1 VIKVL
6 DNIID
11 KELQDEIENLLF
23 DPQCS
28 WYYNPFTVTKE
39 EEQEHA
45 DKHNLSKELLKNV
58 VDTQMFVHSIT
69 KGTRI
74 DDEKTGLVCAEIL
87 KQFQTRADFPI
98 EIVYRIQSNLQIR
111 DGHIS
116 EEQHNVIHVDNYDP
130 HYVII
135 YYVNDTDGDT
145 LFFNESSIIKRVS
158 PKKGRILLF
167 EGSNL
172 HANQLPRKSLNRCV
186 LNINIQKGI
195 K

>member
-1 VIKVL
+1 MIKIL
-6 DNIID
+6 DDIID
-11 KELQDEIENLLF
+11 KKLQDEIENLLF
-23 DPQCS
+23 DPHCS
-28 WYYNPFTVTKE
+28 WHYNPYTVTKE
-39 EEQEHA
+39 EESKHA
-45 DKHNLSKELLKNV
+45 EKYNLSNELLNNV

-69 KGTRI
+69 RGKHI

>member
-1 VIKVL
+1 MIKVL

-28 WYYNPFTVTKE
+28 WHYNPYTVTSE
-39 EEQEHA
+39 EEQHHA
-45 DKHNLSKELLKNV
+45 EQYNISNELLKNV

-74 DDEKTGLVCAEIL
+74 DDEKTSLVCAEIL

-98 EIVYRIQSNLQIR
+98 ELVYRIQSNLQIR